1 MSKIGD
7 LLRKYDSKLRIV
19 PTNDSQAFKNKRDV
33 DKIFNLHMSLTNT
46 RSNLL
51 DIMEKDMK
59 LTGECRA
66 YLAKEPWDIARFA
79 FAFPKNSKLTPIFNK
94 Q

>member
-1 MSKIGD
+1 
-7 LLRKYDSKLRIV
+7 LRKYDQLRIV
-19 PTNDSQAFKNKRDV
+19 PTNASQASKYKRDV
-33 DKIFNLHMSLTNT
+33 DNVANNRMTFTNT

-51 DIMEKDMK
+51 DMMEKDMK

-79 FAFPKNSKLTPIFNK
+79 FAFPKHSKLTPIFNK